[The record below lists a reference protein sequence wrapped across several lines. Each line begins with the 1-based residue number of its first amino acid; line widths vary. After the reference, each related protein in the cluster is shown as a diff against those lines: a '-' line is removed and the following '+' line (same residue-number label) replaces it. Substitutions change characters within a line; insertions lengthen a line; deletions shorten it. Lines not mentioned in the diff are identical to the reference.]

1 MNDTKTVILNEALS
15 LFAAEG
21 YKAVT
26 VEQIAAAVGIK
37 APSLYKHFPGKRAI
51 FTAILQRMEQA
62 DAELAADAS
71 MPDAGYAS
79 VPSLD
84 DILSFTKAMF
94 RHWTEDSF
102 GCCFRRL
109 LTVEQYH
116 DPDMALLYRQY
127 LSTGPM
133 EYMEEVFTSMGLPK
147 ETALAFYAPM
157 FYLYSAYDSAV
168 DKSEVFRALDAH
180 LEQFQKSISKT
191 EETK

>member
-15 LFAAEG
+15 LFAKEG

-51 FTAILQRMEQA
+51 FTAILKRMEQA
-62 DAELAADAS
+62 DAELAAAS
-71 MPDAGYAS
+71 DMPDADYAS
-79 VPSLD
+79 VPTIG
-84 DILSFTKAMF
+84 DIVSFTKAMF

-127 LSTGPM
+127 ISTGPV

-147 ETALAFYAPM
+147 ETALAFYGPM

-168 DKSEVFRALDAH
+168 DKAAVLRALDEH
-180 LEQFQKSISKT
+180 LDRFCQNIPRT